1 MEPSLHPPY
10 GKQKGFNSL
19 KLCCIATQFQ
29 KSENSVLLDKRY
41 KKSKCQLANPLPC
54 SSCTLS
60 FKLVIKLSILIDFFF
75 IIYFWDAKIV
85 RKPHQIP
92 RKQYLLS
99 LKSPPRDPQLTAQ
112 ETPDLYLS
120 WACSTVLKRSVF
132 FLPSGK
138 LHLNKRLQR
147 PKKESKQPFSLPW
160 AKI

>member
-1 MEPSLHPPY
+1 MEPSLRPPY

-19 KLCCIATQFQ
+19 KLCFITTQYQ

-41 KKSKCQLANPLPC
+41 KESKCQLANPIPC

-60 FKLVIKLSILIDFFF
+60 FKLVIKLSILIDFFLF
-75 IIYFWDAKIV
+75 FFWDTKSV
-85 RKPHQIP
+85 RKPHQIL

-99 LKSPPRDPQLTAQ
+99 LKSPPRDPQFPAQ

-120 WACSTVLKRSVF
+120 WACSTMLKGSVF
-132 FLPSGK
+132 LIPSGK

-147 PKKESKQPFSLPW
+147 PKKESKQPFPLPW
-160 AKI
+160 VKI